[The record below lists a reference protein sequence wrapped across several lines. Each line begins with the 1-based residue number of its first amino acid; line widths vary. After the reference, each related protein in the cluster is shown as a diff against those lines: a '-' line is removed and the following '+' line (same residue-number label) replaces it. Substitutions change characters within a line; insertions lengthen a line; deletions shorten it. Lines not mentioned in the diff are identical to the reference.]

1 MGKKVLLVV
10 DMLHDFIN
18 ENGSL
23 NCGQQGRDIVPM
35 VVQKIREYVDNR
47 LPVIFIMD
55 AHDPRDQEFKRFPVH
70 CIYGT
75 RGARLIDEIENVIKE
90 YSFAVKVPKSRYSG
104 FFGTNLNNILKD
116 LDPEIVEVVGVCTN
130 ICVLYTVEELC
141 NRNYKVVV
149 YRDGVASFDQDAH
162 LWALKQMESVLGAE
176 IRRIFQHGRF

>member
-10 DMLHDFIN
+10 DMLNDFVN

-23 NCGQQGRDIVPM
+23 YCGQQAGDIVPT
-35 VVQKIREYVDNR
+35 VVQKIREYVDSR

-55 AHDPRDQEFKRFPVH
+55 AHEPRDPEFKLFPVH
-70 CIYGT
+70 CLNGT
-75 RGARLIDEIENVIKE
+75 RGARLINEIENVIE
-90 YSFAVKVPKSRYSG
+90 ECSTVVKVPKSRYSG
-104 FFGTNLNNILKD
+104 FFRTNLNNILKD
-116 LDPEIVEVVGVCTN
+116 LDPEIVEVMGVCTN
-130 ICVLYTVEELC
+130 ICVLYTVEELR

-176 IRRIFQHGRF
+176 IL